1 MLQESENCEP
11 EKRKR
16 KKSQD
21 VPDLSHP
28 STWKNRRRMAWISLC
43 VVILLTAILL
53 FAPEE
58 MVRDKRIEILS
69 DVLSWVYLGLVSV
82 IGAYMGFTTYAS
94 VKGKRDSYR
103 SDDDAL

>member
-1 MLQESENCEP
+1 MLEESESCEP
-11 EKRKR
+11 KRKR
-16 KKSQD
+16 TRE

-28 STWKNRRRMAWISLC
+28 STWKNRRRMAWISLAS
-43 VVILLTAILL
+43 VILLTGILL

-58 MVRDKRIEILS
+58 ILRDKRIEILS

-94 VKGKRDSYR
+94 VKGKKDSYR
-103 SDDDAL
+103 SDDETLY